1 MTAQVRQDGPVYGT
15 VWIILMALLRVPR
28 TPPELPVAPGE
39 TVDAFHPAP
48 GYLRYKRF
56 RLNLLLAS
64 ELLGVITAGVPV
76 LVSALVSD
84 ARGIASL
91 AAGITAVFWVAHAV
105 IGHVWIRLRYDT
117 TWYVMNQRSVR
128 LRTGILLVVEQTFT
142 FENVQ
147 NVKVTQG
154 PIQRHYGIADV
165 VLETAGGGGATGQN
179 AEAVQFFSAHRGL
192 LFGLDAAE
200 QVRDL
205 ILSRIGRQV
214 SAGLGDDGEAIAS
227 GRTWRPEH
235 IRRLR
240 EIRDE
245 LRGMATG
252 SC

>member
-1 MTAQVRQDGPVYGT
+1 MTAPARRDGRVYGT
-15 VWIILMALLRVPR
+15 VWLILMALLRVPR

-39 TVDAFHPAP
+39 TVEAFHPAP
-48 GYLRYKRF
+48 GYLRYKRLGMHVF
-56 RLNLLLAS
+56 LALLL
-64 ELLGVITAGVPV
+64 LGLGVG
-76 LVSALVSD
+76 ALV
-84 ARGIASL
+84 AAAAKGPGLALLVGGAGIAIWL
-91 AAGITAVFWVAHAV
+91 VLAV
-105 IGHVWIRLRYDT
+105 IGHVWIRLLYDT

-154 PIQRHYGIADV
+154 PIQRYFGIADV
-165 VLETAGGGGATGQN
+165 VLDTAGGGGATGQN

-205 ILSRIGRQV
+205 ILSRMGRQTG
-214 SAGLGDDGEAIAS
+214 AGLGEEVAPYAPGP
-227 GRTWRPEH
+227 TWALEH
-235 IRRLR
+235 VRKLR

-245 LRGMATG
+245 LRGWVG
-252 SC
+252 SS

>member
-1 MTAQVRQDGPVYGT
+1 MTARGRRDGPVYGT
-15 VWIILMALLRVPR
+15 VWLILMALLRVPR

-39 TVDAFHPAP
+39 SADAFHPAP
-48 GYLRYKRF
+48 GYLRYKRL
-56 RLNLLLAS
+56 RLNVLLAA
-64 ELLGVITAGVPV
+64 ELAGVIAVVVPF
-76 LVSALVSD
+76 LVSVLVSD

-91 AAGITAVFWVAHAV
+91 AVGITTVSWVVHAV

-128 LRTGILLVVEQTFT
+128 LRTGIFLVVEQTFT

-165 VLETAGGGGATGQN
+165 VLDTAGGGGATGQN
-179 AEAVQFFSAHRGL
+179 AETVQFLSVHRGL

-205 ILSRIGRQV
+205 ILSRMGRQTG
-214 SAGLGDDGEAIAS
+214 AGLGDDGGTGAF

-235 IRRLR
+235 VRRLR

-245 LRGMATG
+245 LRGMVG
-252 SC
+252 SR

>member
-1 MTAQVRQDGPVYGT
+1 MNAQARRDGPVYGT
-15 VWIILMALLRVPR
+15 VWLTLMALLRVPR
-28 TPPELPVAPGE
+28 KPPELPVAPGE
-39 TVDAFHPAP
+39 TADAFHPAP
-48 GYLRYKRF
+48 GYLRYKR
-56 RLNLLLAS
+56 LGMHVVLALLL
-64 ELLGVITAGVPV
+64 LGLGVG
-76 LVSALVSD
+76 ALV
-84 ARGIASL
+84 AAAAKGPGLALLVGGAGIAIWL
-91 AAGITAVFWVAHAV
+91 VLAV
-105 IGHVWIRLRYDT
+105 IGYTGIRLRYDT

-128 LRTGILLVVEQTFT
+128 LRTGILLVVEQTLT

-154 PIQRHYGIADV
+154 PIQRYFGIADV
-165 VLETAGGGGATGQN
+165 VLDTAGGGGATGQN

-192 LFGLDAAE
+192 LFGLEAAE

-205 ILSRIGRQV
+205 ILSRMGRQTG
-214 SAGLGDDGEAIAS
+214 AGLGDDGEAIGS

-235 IRRLR
+235 MRRLR

>member
-1 MTAQVRQDGPVYGT
+1 MTARGRRDGPVYGT
-15 VWIILMALLRVPR
+15 VWLILMALLRVPR

-39 TVDAFHPAP
+39 SADAFHPAP
-48 GYLRYKRF
+48 GYLRYKRLGMHVLLAF
-56 RLNLLLAS
+56 LLLG
-64 ELLGVITAGVPV
+64 LGVAALTVAAAKGPGLAL
-76 LVSALVSD
+76 LV
-84 ARGIASL
+84 GG
-91 AAGITAVFWVAHAV
+91 AGITIWLILAV
-105 IGHVWIRLRYDT
+105 IGYTEIRLRYDT
-117 TWYVMNQRSVR
+117 TWYVMNQQSVR

-165 VLETAGGGGATGQN
+165 VLDTAGGGGATGQN
-179 AEAVQFFSAHRGL
+179 AETVQFFSAHRGL

-205 ILSRIGRQV
+205 ILSRMGRQTG
-214 SAGLGDDGEAIAS
+214 AGLGDDGGAGAF

-235 IRRLR
+235 VRRLR

-245 LRGMATG
+245 LRGMVG
-252 SC
+252 SR